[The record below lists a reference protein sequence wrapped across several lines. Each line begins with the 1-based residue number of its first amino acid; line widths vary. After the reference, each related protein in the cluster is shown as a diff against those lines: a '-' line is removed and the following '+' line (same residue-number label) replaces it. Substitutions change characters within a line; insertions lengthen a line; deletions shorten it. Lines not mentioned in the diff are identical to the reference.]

1 MLMLVFSIKKKLR
14 QTDNLSLFR
23 VYREEKK
30 RAERATAIM
39 SSDQATNNNAGGD
52 FLSPVGSV
60 LQQLIPSGV
69 QKSTVP
75 SFTTLSPH
83 QSIPVFYMSSGA
95 TERERKA
102 VMLCLTLCG
111 RCTDDR
117 PTSWQSWVLTWSAM
131 CFPELI
137 QQFQSNTSAVDYR
150 YEQFSPAFVEI
161 CVTAI
166 GAQMDESTAGDQ
178 FISFPPEL
186 PNAALVPVN
195 IELAEAMNMEALYA
209 YYAMIVFIM
218 GKSIT
223 PDNISAIT
231 TRRPDALIRK
241 RSLHKYAY
249 ILTGGGQVHPDHYKH
264 IQSGWI
270 RSTQLRIVTVK
281 LLARMNASPSRSEIL
296 DVVSVNME
304 MLKNS
309 GQSYL
314 FYIHEMLTACPW
326 AIELPSLRS
335 PYYHYCIMVYELI
348 SVEEY
353 LRPFYKLMMQ
363 DASKTIRRRD
373 IEPLIAVATFFAAQ
387 TRTTMN
393 QYRIDQGTLPTVMSF
408 RAAALKRGYEFGEIQ
423 NQLTTDTAA
432 V

>member
-1 MLMLVFSIKKKLR
+1 MAAAVTQK
-14 QTDNLSLFR
+14 
-23 VYREEKK
+23 
-30 RAERATAIM
+30 
-39 SSDQATNNNAGGD
+39 NNADD
-52 FLSPVGSV
+52 FLTPVGSV
-60 LQQLIPSGV
+60 LHQLIPGGT

-83 QSIPVFYMSSGA
+83 QSIPVFYLASNV
-95 TERERKA
+95 TDRQRKA
-102 VMLCLTLCG
+102 VMLCMTLCG

-117 PTSWQSWVLTWSAM
+117 PTAWQSWVLTWSAL

-150 YEQFSPAFVEI
+150 YETFPISVVES
-161 CVTAI
+161 CVQAI
-166 GAQMDESTAGDQ
+166 QAQMSEETAGEQ
-178 FISFPPEL
+178 FVSLPAEL
-186 PNAALVPVN
+186 PNAALVPVT
-195 IELAEAMNMEALYA
+195 IELAEAMNIEALYA

-218 GKSIT
+218 GKSLT

-241 RSLHKYAY
+241 RSLGQYAY
-249 ILTGGGQVHPDHYKH
+249 ILTGAGQIHPDHFKH
-264 IQSGWI
+264 VQSGWI

-281 LLARMNASPSRSEIL
+281 LLARMNASPGRSEIL
-296 DVVSVNME
+296 DVVCVNME
-304 MLKNS
+304 LLKNAN
-309 GQSYL
+309 QSYL
-314 FYIHEMLTACPW
+314 FYIHELLTACPW

-335 PYYHYCIMVYELI
+335 PYYHYCIMVLELV

-353 LRPFYKLMMQ
+353 LRPYYKLMMQ
-363 DASKTIRRRD
+363 DAAKTIRRRD

-387 TRTTMN
+387 TRSTMN
-393 QYRIDQGTLPTVMSF
+393 QYRIDQGTLPTVIAF
-408 RAAALKRGYEFGEIQ
+408 RTAALKRGYEFTEIQ

>member
-1 MLMLVFSIKKKLR
+1 
-14 QTDNLSLFR
+14 
-23 VYREEKK
+23 
-30 RAERATAIM
+30 M
-39 SSDQATNNNAGGD
+39 SSAQVAPRNEAD
-52 FLSPVGSV
+52 FLSPVGSI
-60 LQQLIPSGV
+60 LHQLIPGGT
-69 QKSTVP
+69 QKTTVP

-83 QSIPVFYMSSGA
+83 QSIPVFYLDSSA
-95 TERERKA
+95 TERQRKA
-102 VMLCLTLCG
+102 VMLCMTLCG

-117 PTSWQSWVLTWSAM
+117 PTSWQSWVLSWSAL

-137 QQFQSNTSAVDYR
+137 QQYQANTAAVDYK
-150 YEQFSPAFVEI
+150 YEKFSPAFVEN
-161 CVTAI
+161 CVSAI
-166 GAQMDESTAGDQ
+166 AAQMDEDTAGDQ
-178 FISFPPEL
+178 FVAFPSGL
-186 PNAALVPVN
+186 PNAALVPVT
-195 IELAEAMNMEALYA
+195 IELAEALDLEALYA
-209 YYAMIVFIM
+209 YYAMVVFIM

-223 PDNISAIT
+223 QDNISAIT

-241 RSLHKYAY
+241 RSLQQYAY
-249 ILTGGGQVHPDHYKH
+249 ILTGAGQIHPDHFKH

-281 LLARMNASPSRSEIL
+281 LLARMNASPGRSEIL
-296 DVVSVNME
+296 DVVCVNME

-314 FYIHEMLTACPW
+314 FYIHELLTACPW

-335 PYYHYCIMVYELI
+335 PYYHYCIMVLELV
-348 SVEEY
+348 SAEEY
-353 LRPFYKLMMQ
+353 LRPYYKLMMQ

-393 QYRIDQGTLPTVMSF
+393 QYRIDQGTLPTVIAF
-408 RAAALKRGYEFGEIQ
+408 RTAALKRGYEFGEIQ